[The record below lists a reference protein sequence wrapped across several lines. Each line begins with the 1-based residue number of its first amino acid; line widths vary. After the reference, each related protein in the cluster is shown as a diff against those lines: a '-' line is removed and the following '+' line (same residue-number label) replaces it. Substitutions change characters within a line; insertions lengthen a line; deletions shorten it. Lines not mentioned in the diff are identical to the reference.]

1 MNYRYFMN
9 GMFWGDNKR
18 SYEIEIPAPNIYGT
32 KDEAMKDS
40 LLAYRFVSVDGE
52 PVIAVYSRENHRMET
67 QEEAG
72 KRMPAMLTWVEGTP
86 VAMYTYKD
94 FIAKG
99 GSIRILKAEKEGSF
113 HIDAAEDFEATDET
127 FKDIFPE
134 SEKWTKPEY
143 IDNEAYYIAEVDEY
157 N

>member
-1 MNYRYFMN
+1 MN
-9 GMFWGDNKR
+9 GMFWGDNNR
-18 SYEIEIPAPNIYGT
+18 SYEINIPAPNIYGS
-32 KDEAMKDS
+32 KDETMTDS
-40 LLAYRFVSVDGE
+40 SLAYRFVHINGE
-52 PVIAVYSRENHRMET
+52 PVIAVYSKENYRMET

-86 VAMYTYKD
+86 IAMYTYKD

-99 GSIRILKAEKEGSF
+99 GSIRRLKAEKEDGF
-113 HIDAAEDFEATDET
+113 IIDATDFDDTDET

-143 IDNEAYYIAEVDEY
+143 IDDEAYHIAEVEE
-157 N
+157 